1 VLPIERPLEGE
12 HHLVV
17 VLVFA
22 KVMDKNSREARWGKQ
37 TSKCEPSGAE
47 KMAVGY

>member
-17 VLVFA
+17 VLVFDQ
-22 KVMDKNSREARWGKQ
+22 VMDENSREARWGKQ
-37 TSKCEPSGAE
+37 TSKGEPSGAE
-47 KMAVGY
+47 EMAVGY